1 MGGLGRLARVVEVAI
16 GERSKGFGD
25 AVIPLWS
32 HGLLCLLLSSE
43 PPRPQGHV
51 TMLSTIVRNLYSL
64 SCRSSVCPKLFFV
77 ALQKTVASTPL
88 SRHNFQKISIKHRN
102 I

>member
-1 MGGLGRLARVVEVAI
+1 MGELGWLAGVVEVAI

-43 PPRPQGHV
+43 TPRTQDHV
-51 TMLSTIVRNLYSL
+51 TMLSTIVRNLYSF
-64 SCRSSVCPKLFFV
+64 SCRSSICPKLFFV
-77 ALQKTVASTPL
+77 AFQKTVASTPL
-88 SRHNFQKISIKHRN
+88 SRHNSKKISIKHRN